1 MKASDKQKEA
11 NSSKNKSEDLHID
24 FKGKFSFIFKTL
36 KVIYILSFTET
47 VYIRDLEGK
56 INQINKLFHNYEE
69 QTLYNS
75 LSELVLIK
83 LNDPLKIQSPT
94 NKYAMAVLVLFAKY
108 LQNKIKFQKFFEDL
122 LALIR
127 EVISFV
133 KINGSKSNSIKII
146 NEFGDYLN
154 DYSQKL
160 DSVKKASSLKNNEE
174 EEKILSANDY
184 DNMIKKLNN
193 DLKVLKDELR
203 KKEKDLEISND
214 KIEKA
219 NLSKATLKDELK
231 KKEKEIEILN
241 DKVVKANLDSGTYKD
256 INNSL
261 ENKIKEIEKK
271 FELKFGSMCNE
282 ITNLKKIIDV
292 QNGKIDRL
300 NNENSSQNNEIANL
314 KDENVHL
321 NNEIANLND
330 ENVHLNNEI
339 ANLNDEIANLKELV
353 NTQNSTIDS
362 QENIIQMLREE
373 NSALYEMEN
382 QQREWI
388 MALRDSYNQLDVDYN
403 DLCNSVEGINNSLQE
418 VIYNLQNYNPF
429 NINFFE

>member
-47 VYIRDLEGK
+47 PYIRDLEGK

-75 LSELVLIK
+75 LSDLVLIK
-83 LNDPLKIQSPT
+83 LNGPLKIQSPT
-94 NKYAMAVLVLFAKY
+94 NKYAAAVLVLFAKY
-108 LQNKIKFQKFFEDL
+108 LQNKIRFQKFFEDL
-122 LALIR
+122 LVLIR

-133 KINGSKSNSIKII
+133 KRNGSKSNSIKII

-203 KKEKDLEISND
+203 KKEKDLEISNS
-214 KIEKA
+214 KI
-219 NLSKATLKDELK
+219 
-231 KKEKEIEILN
+231 IQ
-241 DKVVKANLDSGTYKD
+241 ANLDTGTYKD
-256 INNSL
+256 INIFL
-261 ENKIKEIEKK
+261 ENKLKEMERK
-271 FELKFGSMCNE
+271 FDAKFKSNENEISNLKNEISNLKNENANLKNALTAQNNE
-282 ITNLKKIIDV
+282 ITNLKES
-292 QNGKIDRL
+292 RT
-300 NNENSSQNNEIANL
+300 SQNNEIANL
-314 KDENVHL
+314 KKVIVAQ
-321 NNEIANLND
+321 NETIAL
-330 ENVHLNNEI
+330 
-339 ANLNDEIANLKELV
+339 
-353 NTQNSTIDS
+353 
-362 QENIIQMLREE
+362 QENTIQMLKEQNNTLFE
-373 NSALYEMEN
+373 IEN
-382 QQREWI
+382 QDREWI
-388 MALRDSYNQLDVDYN
+388 RTLRDSFYQLDADYN
-403 DLCNSVEGINNSLQE
+403 DIIENVNGLNISLQQIINNLE
-418 VIYNLQNYNPF
+418 NYNPF

>member
-1 MKASDKQKEA
+1 MKASGKQKEA
-11 NSSKNKSEDLHID
+11 NSAKNKSEDNLID

-36 KVIYILSFTET
+36 KVIYILSFTESP
-47 VYIRDLEGK
+47 YIRDPEGK
-56 INQINKLFHNYEE
+56 INQINELFHNYEV
-69 QTLYNS
+69 QALYKS
-75 LSELVLIK
+75 LGELVLIK
-83 LNDPLKIQSPT
+83 LNGLLMGQSPT
-94 NKYAMAVLVLFAKY
+94 NKYAIKVLVLFGKY
-108 LQNKIKFQKFFEDL
+108 LQNKIRFQKFFEDL

-127 EVISFV
+127 DVISFV
-133 KINGSKSNSIKII
+133 KSNGSKSNSIKII

-203 KKEKDLEISND
+203 KKEKDLEIAND

-219 NLSKATLKDELK
+219 NLSKATLKDEVK

-241 DKVVKANLDSGTYKD
+241 DKVVKANLDAGTYKD

-261 ENKIKEIEKK
+261 ENKIKEMEKK

-282 ITNLKKIIDV
+282 ITNLKKVIDV

-300 NNENSSQNNEIANL
+300 NNEIANL
-314 KDENVHL
+314 KDENV
-321 NNEIANLND
+321 N
-330 ENVHLNNEI
+330 LNNEI
-339 ANLNDEIANLKELV
+339 ANLNDEIVNLKELV
-353 NTQNSTIDS
+353 NTQNSTIDQ
-362 QENIIQMLREE
+362 QENIIQMIREE

-388 MALRDSYNQLDVDYN
+388 MALRDSYNQLDADYN
-403 DLCNSVEGINNSLQE
+403 DLGNSVEEINNSLQE
-418 VIYNLQNYNPF
+418 VIYNLQNLNPF

>member
-56 INQINKLFHNYEE
+56 INQINQLFHNYEE

-160 DSVKKASSLKNNEE
+160 DSVKKASSLKSNEE

-314 KDENVHL
+314 
-321 NNEIANLND
+321 ND
-330 ENVHLNNEI
+330 EI

>member
-219 NLSKATLKDELK
+219 NL
-231 KKEKEIEILN
+231 
-241 DKVVKANLDSGTYKD
+241 DSGTYKD

-314 KDENVHL
+314 
-321 NNEIANLND
+321 ND
-330 ENVHLNNEI
+330 EI

>member
-1 MKASDKQKEA
+1 MKASGKQKEA
-11 NSSKNKSEDLHID
+11 NSAKNKSEDHHID

-36 KVIYILSFTET
+36 KVIYILSFIET
-47 VYIRDLEGK
+47 PYIRDPEGK
-56 INQINKLFHNYEE
+56 INQINELFHNYEE
-69 QTLYNS
+69 QTLYKS
-75 LSELVLIK
+75 LGELVLIK
-83 LNDPLKIQSPT
+83 LPGPLNSQSPT
-94 NKYAMAVLVLFAKY
+94 NKYAMEVLVLFGKY
-108 LQNKIKFQKFFEDL
+108 LQKKIRFEQFFEDL

-127 EVISFV
+127 KVISFV
-133 KINGSKSNSIKII
+133 KSNGSKSTSIKII

-193 DLKVLKDELR
+193 DLKVIKDELR
-203 KKEKDLEISND
+203 KKEKDLEISNN

-241 DKVVKANLDSGTYKD
+241 DKVVKANLDAGTYKD

-261 ENKIKEIEKK
+261 EDKIKDMEKK

-282 ITNLKKIIDV
+282 ITNLKKVIDV

-300 NNENSSQNNEIANL
+300 NNEIANL
-314 KDENVHL
+314 KDENVNL
-321 NNEIANLND
+321 NN
-330 ENVHLNNEI
+330 
-339 ANLNDEIANLKELV
+339 EIANLKELV
-353 NTQNSTIDS
+353 NTQNSTIDE
-362 QENIIQMLREE
+362 QENIIQMIREE

-403 DLCNSVEGINNSLQE
+403 DLRNSVEGINNSLQE
-418 VIYNLQNYNPF
+418 VIYNLQDFNPF

>member
-94 NKYAMAVLVLFAKY
+94 NKYAAAVLVLFAKY
-108 LQNKIKFQKFFEDL
+108 LQNKIRFQKFFEDL
-122 LALIR
+122 LVLIR

-133 KINGSKSNSIKII
+133 KRNGSKSNSIKII

-314 KDENVHL
+314 
-321 NNEIANLND
+321 ND
-330 ENVHLNNEI
+330 EI

>member
-1 MKASDKQKEA
+1 
-11 NSSKNKSEDLHID
+11 
-24 FKGKFSFIFKTL
+24 
-36 KVIYILSFTET
+36 
-47 VYIRDLEGK
+47 
-56 INQINKLFHNYEE
+56 
-69 QTLYNS
+69 
-75 LSELVLIK
+75 
-83 LNDPLKIQSPT
+83 
-94 NKYAMAVLVLFAKY
+94 
-108 LQNKIKFQKFFEDL
+108 
-122 LALIR
+122 
-127 EVISFV
+127 
-133 KINGSKSNSIKII
+133 
-146 NEFGDYLN
+146 
-154 DYSQKL
+154 
-160 DSVKKASSLKNNEE
+160 
-174 EEKILSANDY
+174 
-184 DNMIKKLNN
+184 
-193 DLKVLKDELR
+193 
-203 KKEKDLEISND
+203 
-214 KIEKA
+214 
-219 NLSKATLKDELK
+219 
-231 KKEKEIEILN
+231 
-241 DKVVKANLDSGTYKD
+241 
-256 INNSL
+256 
-261 ENKIKEIEKK
+261 
-271 FELKFGSMCNE
+271 MCNE

-321 NNEIANLND
+321 NNEIANLKD